1 MLLSLPRL
9 TQVLFLRSM
18 LIKFM
23 LSIRLRR
30 IGKKGHAT
38 FRVVV
43 AEARSK
49 LKSKFVE
56 DLGWIDPHTNKF
68 ELQKERISYWISN
81 GAKPSVTAAGY
92 IKKSG
97 I

>member
-1 MLLSLPRL
+1 
-9 TQVLFLRSM
+9 
-18 LIKFM
+18 M

-30 IGKKGHAT
+30 IGKKGHAS

-68 ELQKERISYWISN
+68 ELQKERIAYWMSN
-81 GAKPSVTAAGY
+81 GAKPSTTAAGY

>member
-1 MLLSLPRL
+1 
-9 TQVLFLRSM
+9 
-18 LIKFM
+18 M

-30 IGKKGHAT
+30 IGKKGRAS

-49 LKSKFVE
+49 AKSKFVE
-56 DLGWIDPHTNKF
+56 DLGWIDPHTDKF
-68 ELQKERISYWISN
+68 EINKERVSYWMGN
-81 GAKPSVTAAGY
+81 GARPTETAADY

-97 I
+97 MEEKGRK

>member
-1 MLLSLPRL
+1 
-9 TQVLFLRSM
+9 
-18 LIKFM
+18 M

-30 IGKKGHAT
+30 IGKKGHAS

-49 LKSKFVE
+49 AKSKLVE
-56 DLGWIDPHTNKF
+56 DLGWVDPHANRF
-68 ELQKERISYWISN
+68 ELNKERISYWIKN
-81 GAKPSVTAAGY
+81 GAKPSDTVADY

-97 I
+97 IE

>member
-1 MLLSLPRL
+1 
-9 TQVLFLRSM
+9 
-18 LIKFM
+18 M

-30 IGKKGHAT
+30 IGKKGHAS

-49 LKSKFVE
+49 AKSKFVE
-56 DLGWIDPHTNKF
+56 DLGWVAPHADKF
-68 ELQKERISYWISN
+68 ELKGERISFWKKN
-81 GAKPSVTAAGY
+81 GARPSDTVADY

-97 I
+97 IE